1 MTFTAQAAFRTSL
14 TGSALVVAAILA
26 TGCSSSSSGSAPA
39 SGSGTSG
46 TSATSGT
53 SSSAPSSS
61 SATSSA
67 GTSGSSGTGSSGS
80 GSTSTPG
87 STSTAQA
94 SGGGGASACG
104 TADLSASVGSSEGAA
119 GTVYDTIVFTNI
131 GGKSCTLYGYPGVS
145 LADSSA
151 SQIGAAARRSS
162 TQSASLVT
170 LASGSKANFVLGVA
184 EAGNYPSGTCQPKSS
199 AYLKI
204 FPPNQT
210 QSLEIPFK
218 TTGCAASSVKL
229 LSVTVVSSGATNSAG

>member
-1 MTFTAQAAFRTSL
+1 MNFTAQAAFRTGL
-14 TGSALVVAAILA
+14 TASALVVAAMLA
-26 TGCSSSSSGSAPA
+26 AGCSSSSSSSAPA

-46 TSATSGT
+46 TS
-53 SSSAPSSS
+53 SSTPA
-61 SATSSA
+61 
-67 GTSGSSGTGSSGS
+67 SSGASGSSGS
-80 GSTSTPG
+80 GSSGAGSSGAGAGSSGTPG

-94 SGGGGASACG
+94 AGGSGSGTGSGLACG
-104 TADLSASVGSSEGAA
+104 TLDLSANVGSTEGAA
-119 GTVYDTIVFTNI
+119 GTAYSTIDLTNI
-131 GGKSCTLYGYPGVS
+131 GGTSCTLYGYPGVS

-151 SQIGAAARRSS
+151 AQIGAAATRSS
-162 TQSASLVT
+162 TQLASTVT

-184 EAGNYPSGTCQPKSS
+184 DAGNYSSGTCQPKSS